1 MAAPRIVVVIPAL
14 DEEEAIGAVVRE
26 IPPIVHEVIVVDNGS
41 RDRTPEAARAAG
53 ARVVSE
59 PRRGY
64 GHACLAGIAAAG
76 DADVFVFLDGDHS
89 DYPAQL
95 VDVVAPI
102 LEGRAD
108 LVIGSRSRG
117 RREAGAHPWH
127 AVLGTRACVG
137 LMNLLAGSRATDLGP
152 FRAITAEA
160 LQRLDMRDRNYGWT
174 VEMQVKAARQGLR
187 VVEVPVDYRP
197 RIGRSKVSGTVRGT
211 VGAGTKIIA
220 TILRHAF
227 APRSVVIP
235 RDFDWTG
242 PEESAVP
249 AGPALAPGRR
259 PRAHGVRARV
269 GVGPS
274 APEQDRPAP
283 GALRPGV
290 RRLPRGPRRLA
301 RALAP
306 RVAALPGRGRS
317 LAGRARGRA
326 APPEQRHQ
334 PLRLGGARPGPRREP
349 VPLERPTRVAAVAAA
364 ARQRLRGAQPQGLH
378 GGLPAAVPP
387 RHARGRGRARLVH
400 RDEGVPR
407 RVRARDTRRPRPPAA
422 PPAPPARAPP
432 RARLEPS
439 RPRRDRRQRAQRRL
453 RPDVDGA
460 RPPRPGYRS
469 AAPLRPG
476 RRSRGR
482 LEVPARPR
490 GRRAGRAAT
499 GGGTSSPPS
508 PSPGVSSSPTSTRRR
523 RRRCS

>member
-1 MAAPRIVVVIPAL
+1 M
-14 DEEEAIGAVVRE
+14 
-26 IPPIVHEVIVVDNGS
+26 DNGS

-108 LVIGSRSRG
+108 LVIGSRRRG

-160 LQRLDMRDRNYGWT
+160 LRRLDMRDRNYGWT

-211 VGAGTKIIA
+211 IGAGTKIIA
-220 TILRHAF
+220 TILRHAVTPRGF
-227 APRSVVIP
+227 RLPGPEGSAGAADSSSPGPDGAPRNDSPWLVAAGLVLTACVLAWA
-235 RDFDWTG
+235 F
-242 PEESAVP
+242 
-249 AGPALAPGRR
+249 GPA
-259 PRAHGVRARV
+259 
-269 GVGPS
+269 

-290 RRLPRGPRRLA
+290 RRVPRGPRRFA

-306 RVAALPGRGRS
+306 RVAALPGSGRS

-349 VPLERPTRVAAVAAA
+349 VPLERPAGVAAMAAA
-364 ARQRLRGAQPQGLH
+364 ARRRLRGAQPQGLH
-378 GGLPAAVPP
+378 GGLPAALRP
-387 RHARGRGRARLVH
+387 RDARCRGRARL
-400 RDEGVPR
+400 R
-407 RVRARDTRRPRPPAA
+407 
-422 PPAPPARAPP
+422 
-432 RARLEPS
+432 
-439 RPRRDRRQRAQRRL
+439 
-453 RPDVDGA
+453 
-460 RPPRPGYRS
+460 
-469 AAPLRPG
+469 
-476 RRSRGR
+476 
-482 LEVPARPR
+482 
-490 GRRAGRAAT
+490 
-499 GGGTSSPPS
+499 SPP
-508 PSPGVSSSPTSTRRR
+508 
-523 RRRCS
+523 